1 MNEIALQTDMAV
13 PMLDNIES
21 DLQFLRTENI
31 ELKEKLQS
39 ESDRYSESEFKGN
52 DKKEKHFTG
61 LPKFTILMTLFLYLK
76 EDLPNGVKLDKFLM
90 LTMTLMR
97 LKMNLSTVVLAYDFN
112 ISQSIFGF

>member
-52 DKKEKHFTG
+52 DKKE
-61 LPKFTILMTLFLYLK
+61 PKFTILMTLFLYLK
-76 EDLPNGVKLDKFLM
+76 EDLPNGLKLDKFLM
-90 LTMTLMR
+90 LMMTLMR